1 MAQFSKQK
9 LDVETAVHIAV
20 QALNLSNTVYVAK
33 VGRVRESGIGGT
45 GGGKIYL

>member
-20 QALNLSNTVYVAK
+20 QALNL
-33 VGRVRESGIGGT
+33 
-45 GGGKIYL
+45 